1 MPPKDR
7 TDAELW
13 AALEALRDDPLDP
26 AMPRE
31 VVDQAL
37 RGGGVDPDALRKKGA
52 ELVAKLREEHR
63 LSWQTEAR
71 RRRDAMDRRATR
83 AIVPP
88 GMPRDEVLERLNDLR
103 GNPKFGAPIMTA
115 FRKRKL
121 EESSDEDLRMLLEDI
136 EELRALE
143 TADEGNDE
151 EDK

>member
-13 AALEALRDDPLDP
+13 AALEALGDDPLDP

-31 VVDQAL
+31 LLDQTL
-37 RGGGVDPDALRKKGA
+37 RGGGVDPDALRKRGA

-63 LSWQTEAR
+63 LSWQAEAR
-71 RRRDAMDRRATR
+71 RRRDAMGHRATKMT
-83 AIVPP
+83 VPP
-88 GMPRDEVLERLNDLR
+88 GTPRAEMLGRLNDLR
-103 GNPKFGAPIMTA
+103 SNPKFGAPVMTA
-115 FRKRKL
+115 FHKRKP

-136 EELRALE
+136 EELRALQ
-143 TADEGNDE
+143 TDGDSD